1 MKRVRKE
8 DISLHHYIRNTVLTD
23 FIETDTAP
31 LIYLDEESSTGSY
44 VYEAQSQFI
53 PAPNSLGRGW
63 CYLDNPSDTTEQQN
77 SVIVYD
83 EFGSVISGT
92 NYRIDYIDGRIILP
106 TNTITPMSVTY
117 KWNYVSI
124 VDEWGTIESSDVPI
138 VVIDISGFTKEG
150 FQLGGGKRVPR
161 KVNLHVFAT
170 DTAERDDIMETLY
183 DGLYLRSCANQFF
196 PKGTM
201 LDWNGTF
208 NNNYEYATIS
218 GSSALKFQDIDA
230 RSISVPL
237 LSIPSRDLTMLSDIN
252 RYRGRVRF
260 EMFHWSEDWS

>member
-8 DISLHHYIRNTVLTD
+8 DISLNHYIRNTVLAD
-23 FIETDTAP
+23 FIENDTAT
-31 LIYLDEESSTGSY
+31 LVYLNEESSTGSY
-44 VYEAQSQFI
+44 VYEAQSQLT
-53 PAPNSLGRGW
+53 PLPNGLGRGW
-63 CYLDNPSDTTEQQN
+63 CYLDNPSDITEQQN
-77 SVIVYD
+77 CVTVYD

-92 NYRIDYIDGRIILP
+92 DYRIDYIDGRVIFP
-106 TNTITPMSVTY
+106 NTAIVPSSVTY
-117 KWNYVSI
+117 KWNYISV
-124 VDEWGTIESSDVPI
+124 VDEWGLVESSEVPI

-150 FQLGGGKRVPR
+150 FQLGAGKRVPR
-161 KVNLHVFAT
+161 KVNFHVFAT

-183 DGLYLRSCANQFF
+183 DGLYLRSCDNQSF

-218 GSSALKFQDIDA
+218 GSSSLKFEDVEA
-230 RSISVPL
+230 RSVSVPL
-237 LSIPSRDLTMLSDIN
+237 MTIPNREMMMLSDVN

-260 EMFHWSEDWS
+260 TMYHWDEGW